1 VEVVVALG
9 IVVALAAAVRSTW
22 SPCGQSMLSQI
33 APFTERARGQRYRV
47 TAVFFVVGS
56 VVGGA
61 TLGVAVA
68 LGAAVLAAVDVSPD
82 AALAVAAVAALL
94 AAAVDAGTL
103 GARPP
108 FFRRQVNEDWLPR
121 YRGWLYGAGFGW
133 QVGVGVATYIMTAAV
148 FLTAA
153 LAMLTA
159 DPVAAFLI
167 AVAFGLVRG
176 LTVFLTARAQTPAQL
191 QSFHRRFDAW
201 GEPVRRAVIGVQ
213 VIAAI
218 VAAAALA
225 GGAGALVTAAVVAV
239 VAGLSLVSRR
249 ASGQR
254 RAQES
259 TARAHA

>member
-1 VEVVVALG
+1 VELVVALG
-9 IVVALAAAVRSTW
+9 IVVALAAAARSTW

-33 APFTERARGQRYRV
+33 TPFTERARGQRYGV

-68 LGAAVLAAVDVSPD
+68 LGAAVLSGVGLSSD
-82 AALAVAAVAALL
+82 AALAVTAVLAFA
-94 AAAVDAGTL
+94 AAAVDAGVL
-103 GARPP
+103 GTRPP
-108 FFRRQVNEDWLPR
+108 YFRRQVNEDWLPR

-133 QVGVGVATYIMTAAV
+133 QVGVGVATYIMTAGV
-148 FLTAA
+148 FLTSA

-159 DPVAAFLI
+159 DPLAAFAI

-201 GEPVRRAVIGVQ
+201 SEPVRCA
-213 VIAAI
+213 VIAAQVVAG
-218 VAAAALA
+218 VAAAAA
-225 GGAGALVTAAVVAV
+225 VGGVAGALVAVVVVAV
-239 VAGLSLVSRR
+239 VAGLAVLSRR

-259 TARAHA
+259 AARAHA